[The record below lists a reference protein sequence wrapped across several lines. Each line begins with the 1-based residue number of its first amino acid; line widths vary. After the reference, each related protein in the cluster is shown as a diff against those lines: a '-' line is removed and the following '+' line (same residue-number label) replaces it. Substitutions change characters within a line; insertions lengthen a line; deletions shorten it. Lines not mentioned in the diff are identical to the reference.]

1 LEVFTYGSYSD
12 TKVLHCGVPQGSCL
26 DPQLFSILIND
37 LSFILRCATNPLY
50 ANDLTIFVSDY
61 DSTRLN
67 TLLNNE
73 LQVND

>member
-1 LEVFTYGSYSD
+1 MVVTLIQRFCIVGCL
-12 TKVLHCGVPQGSCL
+12 KGL

-50 ANDLTIFVSDY
+50 ANDMTIFVSDY

-73 LQVND
+73 VND